1 MLNVTYSAQFKRD
14 YKRCKKR
21 NLDLNLLKDI
31 VATLTIPESLPQ
43 KNQDHDLK
51 GKYKGRRECH
61 IAPDWLLIY
70 EIDRDVLYL
79 DRTGTHSDLF
89 DN

>member
-1 MLNVTYSAQFKRD
+1 MLNVSYSAQFKRD

-21 NLDLNLLKDI
+21 NLDLSMLKEI
-31 VATLTIPESLPQ
+31 VAILAIPESLPQ
-43 KNQDHDLK
+43 KNQAHDLK

-70 EIDRDVLYL
+70 EIDRDTLYL
-79 DRTGTHSDLF
+79 DRMGTHSDLF
-89 DN
+89 DE